1 MTPLTSEP
9 LHVLFVCLYN
19 RQRSATA
26 ERIFSKDTMLEVR
39 SAGVSADALVRVNA
53 RMLDWADVVFVMENA
68 LARSIARDFPD
79 NPALQRLVSLD
90 IPDDYLFLDPRL
102 VELLRE
108 RTRPHL
114 DRLLAERGDPTRE

>member
-1 MTPLTSEP
+1 
-9 LHVLFVCLYN
+9 
-19 RQRSATA
+19 
-26 ERIFSKDTMLEVR
+26 MLE
-39 SAGVSADALVRVNA
+39 
-53 RMLDWADVVFVMENA
+53 WADVVFVMEDG
-68 LARSIARDFPD
+68 LARSIARDFPAS
-79 NPALQRLVSLD
+79 PALRRLVSLG